1 MIKISKFD
9 QEKKA
14 FTLIELLIVI
24 AVIGVLIAII
34 LPNLIGMRERARDS
48 KRKNDLAQLK
58 TALRMYFNDYNSYPE
73 TSIND
78 TICCSEPTSP
88 CVFCAD
94 NIFAVA
100 GQTYTKDLPEI
111 YTYTPRNA
119 GQGFLLST
127 ILENASD
134 KDIATSVVR
143 CQVVSPIPNTFY
155 ICED

>member
-58 TALRMYFNDYNSYPE
+58 TALRMYFNDYNSYPQS
-73 TSIND
+73 SID
-78 TICCSEPTSP
+78 EKICCSDPSTCDQCIGST
-88 CVFCAD
+88 FD
-94 NIFAVA
+94 VA
-100 GQTYTKDLPEI
+100 GQTYTKDLSDN
-111 YTYTPRNA
+111 YTYTPRDA

-127 ILENASD
+127 TLENASD
-134 KDIATSVVR
+134 KDIAASVTR
-143 CQVVSPIPNTFY
+143 CQVISPIPNFFY
-155 ICED
+155 VCED

>member
-1 MIKISKFD
+1 MIKISKSN
-9 QEKKA
+9 QRKKA

-58 TALRMYFNDYNSYPE
+58 TALRMYFNDYNSYPQS
-73 TSIND
+73 SID
-78 TICCSEPTSP
+78 EKICCSDPITCDQCIDS
-88 CVFCAD
+88 
-94 NIFAVA
+94 IFAVA

-134 KDIATSVVR
+134 KDIEASVAR
-143 CQVVSPIPNTFY
+143 CQVVSSTPNTFY